1 MRNFLKRIF
10 LYDTEPLELWLDI
23 AMGLWGFWL
32 LLPYDTFSTS
42 HSYDGIAYFMS
53 EPAFGALMLIVSLA
67 QFWSIAKENYLVRRY
82 ALLAHATIALFIVL
96 AVAAVNFASTGIA
109 AFIAFATGA
118 MFCYIK
124 VSSDL

>member
-1 MRNFLKRIF
+1 MKSLSKRIF
-10 LYDTEPLELWLDI
+10 LFDTEPLELWLDL

-42 HSYDGIAYFMS
+42 HSYDGIAYFMLES
-53 EPAFGALMLIVSLA
+53 VFGLLMVCVAICQAYAVAKDNLA
-67 QFWSIAKENYLVRRY
+67 IRRY
-82 ALLAHATIALFIVL
+82 ALLTHATIALFIAL

-109 AFIAFATGA
+109 AFIAFFVGA
-118 MFCYIK
+118 MFSYIK